1 MQGTS
6 LKKLPRVLTVL
17 AFVLTFLAGAA
28 VMFYLVHLA
37 GSLVGLALLSGP
49 SRLVLAS
56 LLLLALAL
64 ADKLAISR
72 GTYCPIS
79 WRRQT
84 PRTLFRRFP
93 IPLAVS
99 IWGFDT
105 GLVVTTFRVA
115 AVTWGS
121 LLLTLL
127 GVAPPWAG
135 LAYGIGFTVPFL
147 FLALRPQLGQAS
159 RDSQPTDPG
168 LEALLRQRV
177 HAQLLS
183 AVLLVLSGI
192 ALLAF
197 LSVPV

>member
-1 MQGTS
+1 M
-6 LKKLPRVLTVL
+6 LTAL

-37 GSLVGLALLSGP
+37 GSLIGLALLSGP

-147 FLALRPQLGQAS
+147 FLALRPQLG
-159 RDSQPTDPG
+159 DSQPTDPG

-177 HAQLLS
+177 HAQRLS

-192 ALLAF
+192 TLLAF